1 MVASRFETQS
11 MIIIIIISVPGN
23 LQEGLLLLLL
33 LLSIYIYGSRTFIQ
47 MRVLLGCRPP
57 PRRGKVV
64 GGRRS
69 SAVVGRRRVAL
80 GLAERLLRGLGP
92 PGWEEDAG
100 EAVWKSAP
108 AGPLRFKGT
117 QAEARF

>member
-1 MVASRFETQS
+1 MR
-11 MIIIIIISVPGN
+11 II
-23 LQEGLLLLLL
+23 L
-33 LLSIYIYGSRTFIQ
+33 IYGSRTLIQ
-47 MRVLLGCRPP
+47 ERVPFGRRPL
-57 PRRGKVV
+57 PRWGKVV

-100 EAVWKSAP
+100 EAVWQSAP
-108 AGPLRFKGT
+108 ARPLRFKGT